1 MKVRNNFNVEQ
12 ARVIHCLKQP
22 SFNPRNRSRDRENFM
37 KKKAEKKSSVE
48 KERLEDVAGYDRKFD
63 PIAEAADLKIA
74 ERHRR
79 IDKK

>member
-1 MKVRNNFNVEQ
+1 
-12 ARVIHCLKQP
+12 
-22 SFNPRNRSRDRENFM
+22 M